1 MQLNNTKLRKGLNKM
16 ENTSYYVRRLK
27 DNRLV
32 AGLFLPL
39 KTKEIANRMLKQW
52 QYNFPNDEFFIEERK

>member
-1 MQLNNTKLRKGLNKM
+1 M

-52 QYNFPNDEFFIEERK
+52 QYNFPNDEFFIEERKD